1 MLLTAPTMFTLASA
15 AYLMLAPL
23 CLKSSILFLCPLM
36 DSNKYHEVPTLAM
49 IKTIK
54 RRNKRDLIL
63 KDRKKALPNN

>member
-1 MLLTAPTMFTLASA
+1 
-15 AYLMLAPL
+15 
-23 CLKSSILFLCPLM
+23 M